1 MSENGRPLIL
11 VADDDPDILALVSFR
26 LERAG
31 YDVVC
36 AANGEEAVEV
46 ARLRH
51 PDLAILDVMM
61 PRLDGY
67 EATRRLREQ
76 EGTRGIPVILLTA
89 LVQEDDIA
97 RGFDAGVD
105 DYVKKPF
112 NTQELGARVQ
122 AVLGY
127 EAAGGR

>member
-1 MSENGRPLIL
+1 LIL